1 MEENI
6 LQAQQLVRHFG
17 GGKTLLGKQR
27 PAVHAIRGINL
38 QVYKGETLGVVGE
51 SGCGKSTLAKML
63 VGLEKPSEGNIYLNN
78 QHLITLL
85 QKDPKQLF
93 RQVQYVFQD
102 PVSALNPRKTISDI
116 LSSPIAHLLGMTKS
130 KREKQL
136 KALMND
142 ISLPAEFLQRYPHE
156 LSGGQAQRVGI
167 ARALAVKPNLLV
179 LDEPVSALD
188 VSVQAQ
194 ILNLLTDL
202 KSRYQL
208 TYVFISHD
216 LSVVET
222 ISDRVVVMYFGRVV
236 EQGPAQA
243 LFNNPSHHY
252 TRLLLDSVPIPGKPL
267 IVEDANA
274 SELPDPFNPPTGCAF
289 APRCPQATEHCRKVM
304 PELQQMNQANHQ
316 AACHFPLTKIK

>member
-17 GGKTLLGKQR
+17 GGKTLLGKQL
-27 PAVHAIRGINL
+27 PTVHAIRGINL
-38 QVYKGETLGVVGE
+38 QVYKGETLGIVGE

-63 VGLEKPSEGNIYLNN
+63 VGLDKPSEGNIFLNKYD
-78 QHLITLL
+78 LISLTK
-85 QKDPKQLF
+85 KDPRRLF

-102 PVSALNPRKTISDI
+102 PVSALNPRKTIGDI
-116 LSSPIAHLLGMTKS
+116 LSSPMTHLLGMTKS
-130 KREKQL
+130 KREEQL

-142 ISLPAEFLQRYPHE
+142 ISLPTEFLERYPHE

-167 ARALAVKPNLLV
+167 ARALTVKPSLLI

-194 ILNLLTDL
+194 ILNLLANL

-222 ISDRVVVMYFGRVV
+222 ISDRVIVMYFGRVV

-243 LFNNPSHHY
+243 LFSTPSHHY
-252 TRLLLDSVPIPGKPL
+252 TKLLLDSVPIPGKPL
-267 IVEDANA
+267 IVEDANCT
-274 SELPDPFNPPTGCAF
+274 ELPDPFNPPPGCAF
-289 APRCPQATEHCRKVM
+289 APRCPNATEHCRKVM
-304 PELQQMNQANHQ
+304 PELQQMNQTNHQ
-316 AACHFPLTKIK
+316 AACHFPLTEIK